1 MKRQRKLK
9 GDKANYRELAKCA
22 LPRSISSRKKRK
34 LKSKAGLYP
43 IEIVETDSEDRVKVH
58 YIGYSDT
65 FDEWKDLSEIEDIT
79 TEVPSPQDQQTYAP
93 YSLYHD
99 LSIRIKRSLTCAR
112 SSPDVKIV
120 MPFDALTFN
129 GGLKSVGMPCKKIG
143 GIQHYKIKAYEDLN
157 VLLGC
162 NWHVRGIN
170 INGDYGYVIKDTVE
184 FYFRKCR
191 DLIDFIPPS
200 PSSSNVQSIHI
211 DTGHSLTFTF
221 TTGYGNLATFGK
233 DKTIFCDI

>member
-1 MKRQRKLK
+1 M
-9 GDKANYRELAKCA
+9 
-22 LPRSISSRKKRK
+22 
-34 LKSKAGLYP
+34 
-43 IEIVETDSEDRVKVH
+43 KVH

-79 TEVPSPQDQQTYAP
+79 TEVPSPKDQPTYAP

-120 MPFDALTFN
+120 IPFNALTFN
-129 GGLKSVGMPCKKIG
+129 GGLKSIGMPCKKIG

-162 NWHVRGIN
+162 NWHVRGSIS
-170 INGDYGYVIKDTVE
+170 I

-191 DLIDFIPPS
+191 DLIDFIP
-200 PSSSNVQSIHI
+200 QSIHI

-221 TTGYGNLATFGK
+221 TTGYGNLVTFCK
-233 DKTIFCDI
+233 DKTIFCGT

>member
-9 GDKANYRELAKCA
+9 GDKANYRELSECK
-22 LPRSISSRKKRK
+22 LPRNVNSRQKSK
-34 LKSKAGLYP
+34 LKSKADLYP
-43 IEIVETDSEDRVKVH
+43 IEVVETDSENNRVKVH
-58 YIGYSDT
+58 YTGYSDT
-65 FDEWKDLSEIEDIT
+65 FDEWKDSSEIEDIA
-79 TEVPSPQDQQTYAP
+79 TEVPANYQPTYTP

-112 SSPDVKIV
+112 GSPDVKIT

-129 GGLKSVGMPCKKIG
+129 GGLKSVGMLSNKTG

-170 INGDYGYVIKDTVE
+170 INGDYTYVIKETVD
-184 FYFRKCR
+184 FYFRKSR

-200 PSSSNVQSIHI
+200 PSSSSIQSIHI
-211 DTGHSLTFTF
+211 DTGYTLTFMF
-221 TTGYGNLATFGK
+221 TTGYGNSATFGK
-233 DKTIFCDI
+233 DKTIFL